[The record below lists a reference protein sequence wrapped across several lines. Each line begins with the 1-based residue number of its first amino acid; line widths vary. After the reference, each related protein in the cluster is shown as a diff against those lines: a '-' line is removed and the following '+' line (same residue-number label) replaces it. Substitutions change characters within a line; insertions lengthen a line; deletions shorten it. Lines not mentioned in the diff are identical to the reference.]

1 MNKFVFENST
11 KVYFGEGCVKEHLPR
26 LLAEYRGDV
35 MLAYG
40 GGSIKRNGAYEDIM
54 EVLKGAGRNVVEFTG
69 IMANPTYAKVME
81 GAALA
86 RAERIGLILGAGG
99 GSVMDCCKAISLAA
113 VYDGDVWSE
122 FWAKPGVID
131 FELLPLGVV
140 VTVAGTGSE
149 MNGGAVITNEGLKV
163 KTILRAT
170 QNLPSSTPLTLT
182 ASRQSR
188 RPPAG
193 STSCLTLWRPTS
205 ASPTRITC
213 RTTSRRR

>member
-11 KVYFGEGCVKEHLPR
+11 KAYFGEGCVKEHLPR
-26 LLAEYRGDV
+26 LLEAYEGNV

-40 GGSIKRNGAYEDIM
+40 GGSIKRNGAYDDIM
-54 EVLKGAGRNVVEFTG
+54 GVLNGAGRNVVEFTG
-69 IMANPTYAKVME
+69 IMANPTYAKVIE

-86 RAERIGLILGAGG
+86 RSENIGLILGAGG

-131 FELLPLGVV
+131 FELLPLGVI

-149 MNGGAVITNEGLKV
+149 MNGGSVITNE
-163 KTILRAT
+163 
-170 QNLPSSTPLTLT
+170 S
-182 ASRQSR
+182 
-188 RPPAG
+188 
-193 STSCLTLWRPTS
+193 
-205 ASPTRITC
+205 
-213 RTTSRRR
+213 

>member
-11 KVYFGEGCVKEHLPR
+11 KVYFGEECVKEHLPR

-86 RAERIGLILGAGG
+86 RAERIGLIR
-99 GSVMDCCKAISLAA
+99 SLAMR
-113 VYDGDVWSE
+113 SR
-122 FWAKPGVID
+122 KPHRSPNAHTEE
-131 FELLPLGVV
+131 ELSLIKRILKRN
-140 VTVAGTGSE
+140 GSY
-149 MNGGAVITNEGLKV
+149 G
-163 KTILRAT
+163 
-170 QNLPSSTPLTLT
+170 
-182 ASRQSR
+182 
-188 RPPAG
+188 PPARW
-193 STSCLTLWRPTS
+193 CM
-205 ASPTRITC
+205 
-213 RTTSRRR
+213 